1 MKKVFTLF
9 FMLFIILIDLE
20 ININAN
26 SYKNNSECDII
37 AELGSGKNSDLFTGD
52 VKEISGEVD
61 WNKSG
66 DYQVTCTRI
75 DNTILSKTVY
85 VRDYNTLLNGFD
97 VFKDIGSLNFTIK
110 NLTKILSSYVY
121 KTSLNIYYAYYN
133 CLLNNGDLVA
143 YICKYEKNKVSKIA
157 YLEDISNVKK
167 LCFVGEYV
175 YALVNVVDTVYSKI
189 KINKYDSEMNLINS
203 YELYSNSN
211 DQAMDMFYAK
221 DMFYIFLNTSSNEGI
236 IERAASNK
244 IALILKLNISNFVI
258 EDYLEI
264 SNNYDNELIKCTFD
278 NNIFTILVSLNGSSG
293 KYYHTINKSYS
304 GQFIVSFDVDFNQTL
319 NKSIE
324 DESIKYDNI
333 AFNSKR
339 NLMVWTE
346 NKKKIHIKYGEMN
359 KEKTITIDEYSKEI
373 TSLHSLIIDNRYYIF
388 VCLDSKLSKLIMII
402 DDKKIERNI
411 NNINLDCRSIYVHN
425 DKIFL
430 KLGDSELRLYSYE
443 TVKLIKKQINYKENE
458 EIKTEIC
465 NVLIDEKE
473 VESVNENE
481 ILDDKFG
488 SHYTFLKCYTS
499 NYLILYKSKYTIPLS
514 LNIRDNEK
522 YDPGI
527 ALCFNGSAKLN
538 DKDINSNYIVY
549 DIGKYQ
555 LEIYSGDNEKI
566 IINFEIIDAC
576 VKEKD
581 YANGYHNIIDY
592 MGYEMTEDKNL
603 NCEINYSEEQY
614 QEKAIDEI
622 TILIISIFIIASI
635 IVVKVFKRKE
645 KKL

>member
-1 MKKVFTLF
+1 M
-9 FMLFIILIDLE
+9 
-20 ININAN
+20 
-26 SYKNNSECDII
+26 S
-37 AELGSGKNSDLFTGD
+37 
-52 VKEISGEVD
+52 
-61 WNKSG
+61 
-66 DYQVTCTRI
+66 
-75 DNTILSKTVY
+75 
-85 VRDYNTLLNGFD
+85 
-97 VFKDIGSLNFTIK
+97 
-110 NLTKILSSYVY
+110 
-121 KTSLNIYYAYYN
+121 
-133 CLLNNGDLVA
+133 
-143 YICKYEKNKVSKIA
+143 
-157 YLEDISNVKK
+157 
-167 LCFVGEYV
+167 
-175 YALVNVVDTVYSKI
+175 
-189 KINKYDSEMNLINS
+189 
-203 YELYSNSN
+203 
-211 DQAMDMFYAK
+211 
-221 DMFYIFLNTSSNEGI
+221 
-236 IERAASNK
+236 ASNK
-244 IALILKLNISNFVI
+244 IALILKLNINNFVI

-278 NNIFTILVSLNGSSG
+278 NKIFTILVSLNGSSG

-304 GQFIVSFDVDFNQTL
+304 GRFIVSFDVDFNQTL

-339 NLMVWTE
+339 NLMVWKE
-346 NKKKIHIKYGEMN
+346 NNKKINLKYGEMN
-359 KEKTITIDEYSKEI
+359 KEKTIVIDEYSKEI

-488 SHYTFLKCYTS
+488 SHYTFSKCYTS

-581 YANGYHNIIDY
+581 YANVYHNIIDY

-622 TILIISIFIIASI
+622 TILFISIFIIASI